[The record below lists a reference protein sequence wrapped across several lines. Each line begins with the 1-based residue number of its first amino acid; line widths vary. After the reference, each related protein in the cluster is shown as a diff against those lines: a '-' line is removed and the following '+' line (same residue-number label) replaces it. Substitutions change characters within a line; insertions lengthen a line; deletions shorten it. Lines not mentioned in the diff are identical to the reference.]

1 MEENIILFKSEIM
14 INVDVLASIIDDSA
28 CTCDEIIEEA
38 KTIPTNFMN
47 FTLVITTVLLIA
59 ASIYC
64 YLIKY

>member
-38 KTIPTNFMN
+38 KTIPTNFIN
-47 FTLVITTVLLIA
+47 FTCLFSNYHCIID
-59 ASIYC
+59 SC
-64 YLIKY
+64 